1 MTTIRD
7 VADEAGVSVATVSRL
22 INNSGYVGEQSRQ
35 KILTAIKK
43 LNYIPNEIARSL
55 NKQSMKILGLLVP
68 DITNPY
74 FPSLI
79 KGVEQC
85 AMQHGYMLLL
95 GNTEGQ
101 EAIGENYLHFF
112 KQYKVAG
119 LIKIDGTH
127 LNTPENVP
135 TVSLDR
141 MNDHDRFAVV
151 SDDFYGGKLIGQ
163 AIKETN
169 HGSILIVTGPLDIK
183 VSQLRLQ
190 GMQSVFDQ
198 HKITYQIYSTPSFQ
212 MEFADQVALE
222 IIHNYPNIDTVIA
235 PNDIY
240 ALALIQAWSQF
251 GYVIPKNV
259 QIIGYD
265 GIVFGAYAHPGLTT
279 IEQPAYQIGYQGTEL
294 LLAII
299 NQQIDQQS
307 SKIIQIKPQL
317 LQRNSLREV
326 E

>member
-1 MTTIRD
+1 MVTIRD
-7 VADEAGVSVATVSRL
+7 VANEAGVSVATVSRL
-22 INNSGYVGEQSRQ
+22 MNNSGYVSEQSKH
-35 KILTAIKK
+35 KILSAIKK
-43 LNYIPNEIARSL
+43 LDYIPNEIARSL

-85 AMQHGYMLLL
+85 ALQHGYMLLL

-101 EAIGENYLHFF
+101 ETIGENYLNFF

-127 LNTPENVP
+127 LDTPEDVP

-141 MNDHDRFAVV
+141 MNDQDQFAVI
-151 SDDFYGGKLIGQ
+151 SDDFYGGELIGQ
-163 AIKETN
+163 TILETN
-169 HGSILIVTGPLDIK
+169 HGSILIMTGPMDIQ
-183 VSQLRLQ
+183 VSKMRLQ
-190 GMQSVFDQ
+190 GIQSVFDQ
-198 HKITYQIYSTPSFQ
+198 YKIDYQIYSTPSFQ
-212 MEFADQVALE
+212 TEFADQVAKE
-222 IIHNYPNIDTVIA
+222 IIRDYPNIDTVIA

-240 ALALIQAWSQF
+240 ALALIQAWNQLGSI
-251 GYVIPKNV
+251 IPEDV

-265 GIVFGAYAHPGLTT
+265 GIVFGAYAHPSLTT
-279 IEQPAYQIGYQGTEL
+279 IEQPAYKIGFQGTEL

-299 NQQIDQQS
+299 NQQIDPEM
-307 SKIIQIKPQL
+307 SKIIQVKPRL
-317 LQRNSLREV
+317 LKRNSLREV
-326 E
+326 K